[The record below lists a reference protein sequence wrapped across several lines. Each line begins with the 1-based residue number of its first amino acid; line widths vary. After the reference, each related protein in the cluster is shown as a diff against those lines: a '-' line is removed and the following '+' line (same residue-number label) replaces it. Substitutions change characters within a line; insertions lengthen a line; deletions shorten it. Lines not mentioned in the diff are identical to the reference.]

1 MANKIRSDMALTASI
16 GVCAYNEGRNIRR
29 TLDSILSQ
37 RTSAQVKEVIVVS
50 SGSTDDTDS
59 IVREVAAGDARVRL
73 IRQESREGKNSA
85 VNAFMSQAN
94 GEVMVLVNADN
105 ILKEGC
111 LEALLAHF
119 QDPKVGVVGAHP
131 LPVNPKD
138 TVSGFA
144 VNMLWD
150 MHHRLALIYPKV
162 GEVIAFRNE
171 HMQIPVGMQ
180 SDEDLIRMQLEAKG
194 LRTEYEPSA
203 LVVNKGPANVRDYIK
218 QRTRV
223 NIGERYMKKWF
234 DYDIPT
240 WDKRY
245 LFQAYLSFL
254 RENGDHPFLIAA
266 AMCLEAYARAYATL
280 HVALDRGDR
289 PVWSM
294 VDSTKN
300 VE

>member
-1 MANKIRSDMALTASI
+1 MAGTASI

-29 TLDSILSQ
+29 TLESVLAQ
-37 RTSAQVKEVIVVS
+37 RTAMPVGEIIVVS
-50 SGSTDDTDS
+50 SGSTDDTDA
-59 IVREVAAGDARVRL
+59 IVKQMAAKDGRIRL
-73 IRQESREGKNSA
+73 LRQEKREGKNSA
-85 VNAFMSQAN
+85 VNLFMAEAK
-94 GEVMVLVNADN
+94 GDVLVLVNADN
-105 ILKEGC
+105 NLKEGC
-111 LEALLAHF
+111 LEALLSHF
-119 QDPKVGVVGAHP
+119 QDNKVGVVGAHP
-131 LPVNPKD
+131 IPVNPKD

-150 MHHRLALIYPKV
+150 MHHRLALIYPKC

-180 SDEDLIRMQLEAKG
+180 SDEDLVRMQLEAKG
-194 LRTEYEPSA
+194 FRTEYEGKA
-203 LVVNKGPANVRDYIK
+203 YVVNKGPGNIKDYVK

-223 NIGERYMKKWF
+223 NIGERYMKRWF

-245 LFQAYLSFL
+245 LIQAYLSFL
-254 RENGDHPFLIAA
+254 KENGNHPFLIMA
-266 AMCLEAYARAYATL
+266 AMSLEAYARIYATL
-280 HVALDRGDR
+280 HVMLDKGDR

-294 VDSTKN
+294 VDSTKK